1 MQSLIIEGGK
11 RLSGEIRVHGAKN
24 SALPILAA
32 SLLADGCTVIH
43 NCPDLTD
50 VRAAVKILTYL
61 GCTVVRE
68 GNSVTVDPTGVYRYD
83 IPEELMR
90 EMRSSVVFLGPLLSR
105 AGRAVLSTPGGCE
118 IGLRPIDLHLA
129 AMRKFGVEI
138 REEHG
143 RLDCAC
149 PQGMQ
154 GCRITLSFPSVGAT
168 ENAMLAA
175 ACARGQTTI
184 INAAREPE
192 ISDLADFLNG
202 MGACIHG
209 AGEGEIRV
217 EGVEGLTH
225 TEHTVIPDRI
235 AAATFLCAAAVTHGS
250 VLLRDVIPAH
260 LGPIVPAMEEMGCEV
275 SVRPRELS
283 VTAPPRLHALS
294 TVRTLPYP
302 GFPTD
307 AQAPLMAAACTA
319 RGTSVFVENIF
330 ESRYKHVSELIR
342 LGARINV
349 EGRVAVVE
357 GVLRLSGAPVSST
370 DLRGGAALVIAGLA
384 ASGRTEVGHAELIDR
399 GYERI
404 EENLTRLGADV
415 KRVTENEKS
424 GKREYAQSAGTAG
437 DACAAALQGR
447 GAPPPCPADEKAAR
461 PKEIYRLYNDP
472 AADDRRMCGTLPDR
486 VL

>member
-32 SLLADGCTVIH
+32 SLLADGRTVIH

-68 GNSVTVDPTGVYRYD
+68 GESVAVDPTTVHRCD
-83 IPEELMR
+83 IPEDLMR

-105 AGRAVLSTPGGCE
+105 MGRAVLSTPGGCE

-138 REEHG
+138 HEEHG
-143 RLDCAC
+143 RLDCSCAG
-149 PQGMQ
+149 GMQ
-154 GCRITLSFPSVGAT
+154 GCRIILSFPSVGAT

-184 INAAREPE
+184 VNAAREPE

-209 AGEGEIRV
+209 AGEGEICV
-217 EGVEGLTH
+217 EGVGCLSH

-250 VLLRDVIPAH
+250 IRLREVIPAH

-283 VTAPPRLHALS
+283 ITAPPRLHAVS

-342 LGARINV
+342 LGAHIKV

-357 GVLRLSGAPVSST
+357 GVPRLSGAPVSST
-370 DLRGGAALVIAGLA
+370 DLRGGAALVVAGLA
-384 ASGRTEVGHAELIDR
+384 ATGTTRVANAELIDR
-399 GYERI
+399 GYERL
-404 EENLTRLGADV
+404 EESLTCLGADV
-415 KRVTENEKS
+415 KRVTENEEN
-424 GKREYAQSAGTAG
+424 REQDFGGRAAGAG
-437 DACAAALQGR
+437 DAAAPALPGR
-447 GAPPPCPADEKAAR
+447 GAPPPRAADEKAAHA
-461 PKEIYRLYNDP
+461 PEIYCLRRDP
-472 AADDRRMCGTLPDR
+472 DAADRGVHRALPDG